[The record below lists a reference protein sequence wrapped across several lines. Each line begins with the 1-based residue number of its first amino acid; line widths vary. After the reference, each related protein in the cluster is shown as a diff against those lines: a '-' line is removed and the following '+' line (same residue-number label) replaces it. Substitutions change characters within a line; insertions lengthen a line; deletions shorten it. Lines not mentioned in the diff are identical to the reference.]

1 MVGVYISVKVDL
13 RRGLWFRWVVVAKR
27 NDINESIYDGD
38 YDLYTYF
45 QDRVLDRQSVISRPF
60 SSFFLSFL
68 FYNVAPV
75 KSSFIGSEVVESP
88 VISIPPLVGNS
99 QW

>member
-1 MVGVYISVKVDL
+1 M
-13 RRGLWFRWVVVAKR
+13 AKR

-60 SSFFLSFL
+60 SPFFLSFC
-68 FYNVAPV
+68 
-75 KSSFIGSEVVESP
+75 
-88 VISIPPLVGNS
+88 VIP
-99 QW
+99 